1 MKDMKSM
8 KMNDPCSAFSFMTF
22 RLFMVT
28 SLFQSRD
35 LGWFFSCM
43 KEHVAD
49 SQNRRLLLINE
60 PRV

>member
-1 MKDMKSM
+1 M